1 MPDSNTSSSSSPFG
15 MIVRRSLV
23 GGLLI
28 LLPMVI
34 VGIIFR
40 WLYDVASG
48 LISPFTGPFIHTFG
62 LPKVLADLIV
72 VALLVLLCF
81 LIGTLVATRVGSWLW
96 QKVEE
101 VLMARVPGYRSIRE
115 VIAQLLDNS
124 NDSPF
129 RRGEVGR
136 LWLYGRGADVSVLG
150 LVTSRLAG
158 NRVTVFVPTGPNP
171 TTGFIYHVSAD
182 LVDFHPEI
190 RVEQMMKTVIA
201 CGAGTTAL
209 LDKKP
214 AANRPAD

>member
-1 MPDSNTSSSSSPFG
+1 MSDSSTSSSSSPFG

-81 LIGTLVATRVGSWLW
+81 LIGTLVEIGRASCRERGQIRAGAGSW
-96 QKVEE
+96 
-101 VLMARVPGYRSIRE
+101 Y
-115 VIAQLLDNS
+115 
-124 NDSPF
+124 
-129 RRGEVGR
+129 
-136 LWLYGRGADVSVLG
+136 
-150 LVTSRLAG
+150 
-158 NRVTVFVPTGPNP
+158 
-171 TTGFIYHVSAD
+171 
-182 LVDFHPEI
+182 
-190 RVEQMMKTVIA
+190 
-201 CGAGTTAL
+201 
-209 LDKKP
+209 
-214 AANRPAD
+214 

>member
-1 MPDSNTSSSSSPFG
+1 MSDSSTSSSSSPFG

-48 LISPFTGPFIHTFG
+48 LISPFTGPFVHTFG
-62 LPKVLADLIV
+62 LPKVLADVIV

-115 VIAQLLDNS
+115 VTAQLLDNS
-124 NDSPF
+124 SDSPF

-136 LWLYGRGADVSVLG
+136 LWLYGRQADVSVLG
-150 LVTSRLAG
+150 LVTSRLPG

-201 CGAGTTAL
+201 CGAGTSAL
-209 LDKKP
+209 FDKKP
-214 AANRPAD
+214 MASRPS